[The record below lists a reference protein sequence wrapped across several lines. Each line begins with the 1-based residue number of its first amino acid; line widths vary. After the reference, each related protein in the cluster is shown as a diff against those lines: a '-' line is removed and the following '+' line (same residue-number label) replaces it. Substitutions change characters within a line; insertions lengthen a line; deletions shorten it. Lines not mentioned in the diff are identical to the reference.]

1 VHQPESNLDGHVGA
15 INGGGAMLKPTS
27 PNLPRPEIRPG
38 HWGQWLAAGAAGLV
52 GFVVLA
58 LLLVLHAGIA
68 QFDQWALAAVISER
82 QPNVTLLARAASWLG
97 SAGVRVGLAVAGA
110 VLLWLRMRRFLLPI
124 ALLGA
129 LAATASLVTIL
140 KIALDRSRPPANLM
154 LGAPLTDKAF
164 PSGHAAGG
172 SVVVILIGLLLGLTA
187 TKPLVRRLLVIIG
200 CLLVLLIGWSRSYLG
215 DHWPT
220 DVLAGW
226 LLAAAMVSV
235 TMALVYQTLA
245 TYPESDMSEE
255 IDPDASPT
263 TVSRCAL
270 KKVATPF

>member
-1 VHQPESNLDGHVGA
+1 
-15 INGGGAMLKPTS
+15 MLKPTS
-27 PNLPRPEIRPG
+27 PNLPRPKIRPR
-38 HWGQWLAAGAAGLV
+38 HWGQWLATGAAGLV

-82 QPNVTLLARAASWLG
+82 QPNLTLLARAASWLG
-97 SAGVRVGLAVAGA
+97 SAGVRVGLAIAGA
-110 VLLWLRMRRFLLPI
+110 VLLWLRTRQFLLPI

-172 SVVVILIGLLLGLTA
+172 SVVLILIALLLGLTA

-200 CLLVLLIGWSRSYLG
+200 CLLAGLVGLGWRHFRRHLAPPVMGGVVVGRGQGVGGGGLG
-215 DHWPT
+215 
-220 DVLAGW
+220 
-226 LLAAAMVSV
+226 
-235 TMALVYQTLA
+235 
-245 TYPESDMSEE
+245 E
-255 IDPDASPT
+255 
-263 TVSRCAL
+263 
-270 KKVATPF
+270 

>member
-1 VHQPESNLDGHVGA
+1 
-15 INGGGAMLKPTS
+15 MLKPTS

-68 QFDQWALAAVISER
+68 QFDQRALAAVIRER
-82 QPNVTLLARAASWLG
+82 QPNLTLLARAASWLG
-97 SAGVRVGLAVAGA
+97 SASARVGLGIAGA
-110 VLLWLRMRRFLLPI
+110 LLLWLRTRRFLLPS

-140 KIALDRSRPPANLM
+140 KIALDRSRPPRHLM

-172 SVVVILIGLLLGLTA
+172 SVVLILIALLLGLTV

-200 CLLVLLIGWSRSYLG
+200 CLLALLIGWSRSYLG

-220 DVLAGW
+220 DVVAGW
-226 LLAAAMVSV
+226 FLAAAIVSV
-235 TMALVYQTLA
+235 TMALVNETLVNQGLMNQTLMNQ
-245 TYPESDMSEE
+245 TQMNQTLPQYRGGEVSKE
-255 IDPDASPT
+255 IDPGASAETLRPP
-263 TVSRCAL
+263 SRHSRL
-270 KKVATPF
+270 VL